1 MEGRKR
7 ENDCTD
13 MFMEKNP
20 RPQIMLLMLKIAL
33 LTCSGF
39 VASMADSLC
48 SRFMRSS
55 AMYLSRGVRN
65 LH

>member
-1 MEGRKR
+1 MEGRKS

-13 MFMEKNP
+13 MLMEKNP
-20 RPQIMLLMLKIAL
+20 RPQIMLLMLKIAR

-39 VASMADSLC
+39 VASIADSLC
-48 SRFMRSS
+48 SLLMRSS